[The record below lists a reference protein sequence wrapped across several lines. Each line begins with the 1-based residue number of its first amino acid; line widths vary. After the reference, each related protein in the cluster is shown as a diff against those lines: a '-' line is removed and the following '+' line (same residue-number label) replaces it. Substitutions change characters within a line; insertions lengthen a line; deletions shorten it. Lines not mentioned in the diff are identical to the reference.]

1 MIQNLMFIKSIIG
14 HIDHYCHNL
23 GVVFYCIKIETGRYN
38 QIPIEYR
45 LCILCEENVIEDEN
59 HFLF

>member
-1 MIQNLMFIKSIIG
+1 MKFGDKNKYI
-14 HIDHYCHNL
+14 Y
-23 GVVFYCIKIETGRYN
+23 IKIETGRYT